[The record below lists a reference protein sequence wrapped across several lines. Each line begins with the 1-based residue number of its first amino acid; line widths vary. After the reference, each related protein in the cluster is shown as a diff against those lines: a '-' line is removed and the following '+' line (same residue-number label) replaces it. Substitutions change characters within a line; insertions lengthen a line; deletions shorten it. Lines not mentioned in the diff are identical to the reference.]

1 MLYGEN
7 ILGLDELR
15 SGVSSR
21 AAGHE
26 FSVNESMMYIK
37 YSILKQKQFKISL
50 HVYQLKML

>member
-1 MLYGEN
+1 MLYEEN

-15 SGVSSR
+15 SGVGSR

-37 YSILKQKQFKISL
+37 YGIFKQKQLKISL

>member
-1 MLYGEN
+1 MLYEEN

-37 YSILKQKQFKISL
+37 YGIFKQKQFKISL